1 MDTETKVTREQFLTF
16 LKTGTNKWGLLG
28 TGITEYGIAFNPQ
41 IETEKWIIHKNAT
54 STLDSNQKQG
64 DITQKIYKGDA
75 CFDYVYSLMDKIG
88 SDVES
93 EVLDVDAWNG
103 TGDVYPAKKSKVI
116 IAINN
121 YMGEDASIEYSIYY
135 NGDPEEG
142 TVQITDG
149 EPTFTKAQSV

>member
-1 MDTETKVTREQFLTF
+1 MEKVTREQFLTF
-16 LKTGTNKWGLLG
+16 LKTGANEWGLLG
-28 TGITEYGIAFNPQ
+28 TGITEYGIALNPQ

-64 DITQKIYKGDA
+64 DVTQKIYKGDV

-88 SDVES
+88 SDVET

-149 EPTFTKAQSV
+149 EPTFTKADSL